1 MELYICNA
9 VIDGDMRRGGG
20 WGAGGGW
27 GGGEC
32 PNCRPQWGLGGEMSN
47 QKYFFYGMVGIGTEI
62 HIYLKTS
69 LFCCLD
75 TYISIYFFVI

>member
-1 MELYICNA
+1 MELYIFNA
-9 VIDGDMRRGGG
+9 VNDGDMRRGGG
-20 WGAGGGW
+20 WGRV

-32 PNCRPQWGLGGEMSN
+32 PNCRPQWGLGGETCN
-47 QKYFFYGMVGIGTEI
+47 QTNVYGMVGVGIEI
-62 HIYLKTS
+62 HIYLKTA